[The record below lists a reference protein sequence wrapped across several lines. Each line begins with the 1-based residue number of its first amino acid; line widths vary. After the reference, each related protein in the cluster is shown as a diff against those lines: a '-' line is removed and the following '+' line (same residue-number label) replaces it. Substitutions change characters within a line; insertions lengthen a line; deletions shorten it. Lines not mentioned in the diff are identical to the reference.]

1 MEERLRAFLQ
11 HLNALEQADGTE
23 NCFAQ
28 EFQSLKRSVLT
39 GEGAELSTKAGK
51 LRENAKKN
59 RYKDILPYDQTR
71 VPLTLLTEEGYSDY
85 INANFIRGAD
95 GQTTYIATQGPLGT
109 TVIDLWRMIWEF
121 HVTIIVMAC
130 REVEMGKRKCERYW
144 ATDQEPVT
152 FGPFIITNVGE
163 EPLGNEMN
171 VRTLSVSL
179 LGETRT
185 VVQFQYLA
193 WPDHGI
199 PDDVHGLLQ
208 MIELIHQ
215 QRDEAPGPICVHCSA
230 GCGRTGVICTV
241 DYVRDL
247 LLNQLVS
254 EEFTILDIVREMR
267 RQRPAAVQTKDQ
279 YHFVYRIVAE
289 MFRKELE
296 ARTPRYQNWKAA
308 EQTQPEGKQPA
319 ASKPALLPKPQ
330 SQPRGRSSQP
340 AAAAMSGQGTDTYA
354 VVSRLRPVS
363 GAPST
368 HSPSAGGIPEYV
380 NVSEGPVPAPR
391 CLYSNV
397 ASDDLRVQTPASPVY
412 AQRRSGGVPAEEGGT
427 RTNYT
432 TVRFSTEPTSCPDGS
447 GEDRAPSLPNRTA
460 DSFVVE
466 DQDLSRAS
474 SFSSTDGINSGKL
487 HNALRMAFTGS
498 LKKASEPQ
506 ADTNDGYE
514 DISDIKRTPRLDFN
528 FRVSKPKGPRDPPLE
543 WAQYGR

>member
-85 INANFIRGAD
+85 INANFIR
-95 GQTTYIATQGPLGT
+95 
-109 TVIDLWRMIWEF
+109 
-121 HVTIIVMAC
+121 
-130 REVEMGKRKCERYW
+130 RKCERYW

-498 LKKASEPQ
+498 LKKGELRASEPQ